1 MSDINVRPNFA
12 YGRVDRFIIV
22 VHGET
27 APTDEVWKEYLDYT
41 FNHATSRDI
50 VRHLVITRGASPTS
64 SQRKLHQERAAVL
77 LDENP
82 ISVRAAIITPSTY
95 ARGIVT
101 AISWIIDAPRAFA
114 PKQLEDAMK
123 YLDIPKEHLASI
135 QTMVDTLEDA
145 LRVAKA
151 V

>member
-1 MSDINVRPNFA
+1 VSNIIVRPNFA

-50 VRHLVITRGASPTS
+50 VRHLVMTRGASPTS
-64 SQRKLHQERAAVL
+64 SQRKALQERAAVL

-82 ISVRAAIITPSTY
+82 ISVRAAIVTPSTF

-114 PKQLEDAMK
+114 PDKIRDAMT
-123 YLDIPKEHLASI
+123 YLDIPMEHFDGI
-135 QTMVDTLEDA
+135 QAMVKSLEDA
-145 LRVAKA
+145 LRVATA